1 MKIQGIEP
9 EVMQEVLAYIYSG
22 KVETSDVDI
31 LKGMYLAANMLQV
44 SSHFLQQ
51 SKAVTSL
58 VFPDVRSRTHHSS
71 EAGQSLHHGQL
82 PGPLLLRPN
91 LL

>member
-1 MKIQGIEP
+1 MKIQGIDP

-44 SSHFLQQ
+44 SFLFFVYNA
-51 SKAVTSL
+51 KL
-58 VFPDVRSRTHHSS
+58 YLFFKI
-71 EAGQSLHHGQL
+71 
-82 PGPLLLRPN
+82 
-91 LL
+91 

>member
-1 MKIQGIEP
+1 MKIQGIDP

-44 SSHFLQQ
+44 SFLSFV
-51 SKAVTSL
+51 SKTKL
-58 VFPDVRSRTHHSS
+58 YLFFK
-71 EAGQSLHHGQL
+71 QKI
-82 PGPLLLRPN
+82 
-91 LL
+91 